1 MIANILRTAGW
12 FVAVPALLSLL
23 TACGG
28 GSSSPTGPSSSA
40 PAVDSAEQPQPPP
53 TPTEAPKATALDAK
67 RGGSPVIK
75 GWVAVRNRTTVLL
88 ALDTYDPNAD
98 LMGGSVNI
106 RIKNQPGA
114 SAVLSGPMRC
124 CTPGTNLLNPENDV
138 MLALYSPTGIPRGI
152 PIAFTV
158 SVRDRAGNKS
168 NTVNGFFVTED
179 KAGQDD
185 DADAPAPQ
193 FQLQSVEFGHR
204 AS

>member
-53 TPTEAPKATALDAK
+53 TPTAAPKEAALDAK

-75 GWVAVRNRTTVLL
+75 GWVAARNPTTVIL

-98 LMGGSVNI
+98 LLGGSVNI
-106 RIKNQPGA
+106 RIKNQPGV
-114 SAVLSGPMRC
+114 SAAMSGPIRC
-124 CTPGTNLLNPENDV
+124 CTRGTNLLNPENDV
-138 MLALYSPTGIPRGI
+138 ILYVYSATGIPRGI

-158 SVRDRAGNKS
+158 AVRDRAGNKS

-179 KAGQDD
+179 KAGEADA
-185 DADAPAPQ
+185 ADAPAPQ